1 MRRELE
7 IEMKKQATKK
17 RQNKEEKQVWKMKRR
32 LLWRWKGRLQTP
44 GEEEEEELEGL

>member
-7 IEMKKQATKK
+7 IEMKKKATKK
-17 RQNKEEKQVWKMKRR
+17 RQKKEEKQVGTMKRR

-44 GEEEEEELEGL
+44 GEEEEAGL